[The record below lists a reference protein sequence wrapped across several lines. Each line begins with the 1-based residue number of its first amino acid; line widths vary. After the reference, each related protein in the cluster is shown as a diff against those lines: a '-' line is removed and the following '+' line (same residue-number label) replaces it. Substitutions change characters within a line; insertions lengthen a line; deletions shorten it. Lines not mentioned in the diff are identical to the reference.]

1 MRLLLVEDHDR
12 LSENLVNALRAAG
25 FSPDRVADAA
35 GALAALDS
43 VHYAACILDLGL
55 PDADGMSVLAYIRK
69 RHGNLPVLICTARDA
84 FEDRIAGLNAGSDDY
99 LVKPFNMDELIARVR
114 ALLRRPGG
122 ALGVEL
128 SAGNLTFDTVNRQAS
143 VDQEPLTL
151 SRREMDLLEILLRR
165 TGRVVA
171 KETLEEALYGFD
183 KEATPNA
190 IEVATHRLRKK
201 LEKAGVSVHIHTIR
215 GIGYLLKESTA

>member
-12 LSENLVNALRAAG
+12 LSENLVNALRSAG

-69 RHGNLPVLICTARDA
+69 RHDNLPVLICTARDA

-99 LVKPFNMDELIARVR
+99 LVKPFNMDELIARIR

-122 ALGVEL
+122 ALGVDL
-128 SAGNLTFDTVNRQAS
+128 AVGNLVFDTVNRQAS
-143 VDQEPLTL
+143 VEQEPLSH
-151 SRREMDLLEILLRR
+151 SRREIDLM
-165 TGRVVA
+165 
-171 KETLEEALYGFD
+171 
-183 KEATPNA
+183 
-190 IEVATHRLRKK
+190 
-201 LEKAGVSVHIHTIR
+201 
-215 GIGYLLKESTA
+215 